1 MVSVREIPSPV
12 PAVSPAVC
20 TPAAALRSVCLY
32 TAACLR
38 AAPGLWLSDGQTHAC
53 TAPQRPLSPASEYL
67 PGNSSLYRNHLKQLQ
82 SVLWITPAVNHSIP
96 PIRKDTEDTPSYKPA
111 NHMLFLDLHF
121 KKEMSVLAINAR
133 MKTNHSSQ
141 MFSSLIEQFKGPFT
155 PRTITV
161 SFNNHCTSATIVKS
175 TTTITITAFYYPSVW
190 MIL

>member
-1 MVSVREIPSPV
+1 MN
-12 PAVSPAVC
+12 
-20 TPAAALRSVCLY
+20 Y
-32 TAACLR
+32 
-38 AAPGLWLSDGQTHAC
+38 
-53 TAPQRPLSPASEYL
+53 
-67 PGNSSLYRNHLKQLQ
+67 SSCQ
-82 SVLWITPAVNHSIP
+82 SQHSTNQ
-96 PIRKDTEDTPSYKPA
+96 KDTEDTPLYKPA

-121 KKEMSVLAINAR
+121 KKEMSVLAINSR

-190 MIL
+190 MILQLLLQLQFLCINIFLLLINFKSIGHFHTFFILI